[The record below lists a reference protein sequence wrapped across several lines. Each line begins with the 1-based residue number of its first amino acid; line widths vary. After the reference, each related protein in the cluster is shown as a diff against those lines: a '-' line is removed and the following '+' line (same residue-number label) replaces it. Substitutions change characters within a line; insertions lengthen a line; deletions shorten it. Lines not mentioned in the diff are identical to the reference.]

1 MSVINEALEEL
12 KKALDDMLSDTLD
25 GNVRENLPQHVFNMA
40 NGMVKVVN
48 YLAVED
54 HGPDEPMSQEDQDR
68 VMSIRDQINSLSDE
82 NLVEA
87 AEAAI
92 TQIFMCAACQDGE
105 HQDCFGAGCPCFDT
119 KEVHQDEQ
127 TDFPEYAHELPPDVE
142 EKIEAIHEDAHE
154 LPPDVEEKI
163 EDIHEEQ
170 RQETVEPAWHQEPSH
185 QAQIGHQ
192 AIIDELRVA
201 VEKLWQDGGLSASA
215 YTFARRELELYG

>member
-142 EKIEAIHEDAHE
+142 EKIEAIHE
-154 LPPDVEEKI
+154 
-163 EDIHEEQ
+163 EQ